1 MRAYCV
7 MGHQLLGDLF
17 CERRF
22 KPASDVDGRQLLMLA
37 PVVRFEFCALKVEF
51 CLFAVC
57 L

>member
-17 CERRF
+17 CERRIE
-22 KPASDVDGRQLLMLA
+22 PASDVDRHQF
-37 PVVRFEFCALKVEF
+37 PVLTHVICFKLRALKLEF
-51 CLFAVC
+51 GLFGVC